1 MRFIRRFFKRSYAK
15 FQISVRDKHII
26 RTYREEKSYEQ
37 KACAIFRKL
46 IRGNDSKFTIAP
58 VSEKRYIVNKK
69 LGVFIILDDARLEI
83 TNHVYHYEMTLPR
96 EEALKLRKMFNDRVE
111 SDTISYENEIKS
123 NINTSLS
130 NLLEKLN
137 NEA

>member
-1 MRFIRRFFKRSYAK
+1 MGFIKRFLKRSYAK
-15 FQISVRDKHII
+15 IQISVRKKHFLK
-26 RTYREEKSYEQ
+26 TYREENSYEQ

-46 IRGNDSKFTIAP
+46 IKGNDSKFTIAP
-58 VSEKRYIVNKK
+58 VSDKRYIVNKK
-69 LGVFIILDDARLEI
+69 LGVFIILDDGRLEI
-83 TNHVYHYEMTLPR
+83 TNHVYHYEMTLSR
-96 EEALKLRKMFNDRVE
+96 LEALKLRKMFNDRVE
-111 SDTISYENEIKS
+111 NDTISYENEIKS

>member
-1 MRFIRRFFKRSYAK
+1 MGYLKTFFKRSYAK
-15 FQISVRDKHII
+15 FQISMRDKHLI
-26 RTYREEKSYEQ
+26 TSYREEKSYEQ

-69 LGVFIILDDARLEI
+69 LGVFIILDDTRLEI
-83 TNHVYHYEMTLPR
+83 TNHVYHYEMTLSR
-96 EEALKLRKMFNDRVE
+96 TEALKLRKMFNDRVE
-111 SDTISYENEIKS
+111 NDTISYENEIKS

-137 NEA
+137 NEV

>member
-1 MRFIRRFFKRSYAK
+1 MGFIRRFFKRSYAK
-15 FQISVRDKHII
+15 FQISMRDKHII

-69 LGVFIILDDARLEI
+69 LGVFIILDDNKQKVPNLSVEEFDLTI
-83 TNHVYHYEMTLPR
+83 FSIENLNLFVIPLPSDNVSI
-96 EEALKLRKMFNDRVE
+96 LNKL
-111 SDTISYENEIKS
+111 
-123 NINTSLS
+123 
-130 NLLEKLN
+130 
-137 NEA
+137 